1 MNKEDNRMFY
11 KVIGNSIQENKDRIE
26 KLEKQNANYKKA
38 KKQLQQ
44 ENKQLK
50 EKIDKILDEKENL
63 QDTIYKQLEL
73 NKQHQK
79 LNGELR
85 TELKNIEML
94 VNDLKHKCQELDIS
108 GITVCDIILK
118 ELRK

>member
-1 MNKEDNRMFY
+1 MNE
-11 KVIGNSIQENKDRIE
+11 ISLKD
-26 KLEKQNANYKKA
+26 
-38 KKQLQQ
+38 
-44 ENKQLK
+44 
-50 EKIDKILDEKENL
+50 KIDEL
-63 QDTIYKQLEL
+63 KQINE
-73 NKQHQK
+73 QHQK

-94 VNDLKHKCQELDIS
+94 VNDLKHKCQKLDIS